1 MLVHQLLR
9 TPSSAS
15 DYLTLHPILFTDFD
29 EIDIEGWNY
38 LYGTIYLLLI
48 QYLRFNKFIT
58 LKSKLF
64 ETFSTLVK
72 YFIIFSIECSIFF

>member
-29 EIDIEGWNY
+29 EIDIKGWNY
-38 LYGTIYLLLI
+38 LYGPFTYTIFKI
-48 QYLRFNKFIT
+48 
-58 LKSKLF
+58 
-64 ETFSTLVK
+64 
-72 YFIIFSIECSIFF
+72 